1 MKSTLL
7 PLAAAAALFLGFSA
21 PVHAADEYVSI
32 GKAGGWDVIASSF
45 ACVGSRAYANGT
57 TLAFMMRT
65 DGAGR
70 ISVMNER
77 WSIPQGEEY
86 PVTLSVDRV
95 PPVTFR
101 GEAGDTGRVVSV
113 WWKLTPDEINLVS
126 YGAVLNATVGKAEYQ
141 YRLVGSEAMLKALVK
156 CAAERMGA
164 ANPYAGTAPQ
174 ASAPP
179 ANPFAETTSNPYR
192 RM

>member
-1 MKSTLL
+1 M
-7 PLAAAAALFLGFSA
+7 
-21 PVHAADEYVSI
+21 
-32 GKAGGWDVIASSF
+32 
-45 ACVGSRAYANGT
+45 
-57 TLAFMMRT
+57 
-65 DGAGR
+65 
-70 ISVMNER
+70 
-77 WSIPQGEEY
+77 
-86 PVTLSVDRV
+86 TLSVDRV

-156 CAAERMGA
+156 CAAERMGVV
-164 ANPYAGTAPQ
+164 NPYAGTAPQ

>member
-1 MKSTLL
+1 
-7 PLAAAAALFLGFSA
+7 
-21 PVHAADEYVSI
+21 
-32 GKAGGWDVIASSF
+32 
-45 ACVGSRAYANGT
+45 
-57 TLAFMMRT
+57 MRT

-77 WSIPQGEEY
+77 WSIPQGEY